1 MLPYKFVDGN
11 AFTDDGGV
19 YECEGGC
26 DGYLRYPCVQC
37 MWYSPERIESYKAVL
52 KGLVKAFPE
61 SLPVDGA
68 KIRMSMLDSKSDLK
82 DLIDDC
88 ERFRDEGS

>member
-1 MLPYKFVDGN
+1 MLSYEMVDGA
-11 AFTDDGGV
+11 AFTADGGV

-26 DGYLRYPCVQC
+26 DGYLRYPCGEC
-37 MWYSPERIESYKAVL
+37 TLISFERQEFFRL
-52 KGLVKAFPE
+52 ELE
-61 SLPVDGA
+61 RLRSLPADGA

-88 ERFRDEGS
+88 ERFRL

>member
-19 YECEGGC
+19 YGCEGGC
-26 DGYLRYPCVQC
+26 DGYLRYPCGECTLISFGRQEFFRLEL
-37 MWYSPERIESYKAVL
+37 ERL
-52 KGLVKAFPE
+52 R
-61 SLPVDGA
+61 SLPADGA

-88 ERFRDEGS
+88 ERFKNEGF

>member
-1 MLPYKFVDGN
+1 MMLLYKS
-11 AFTDDGGV
+11 
-19 YECEGGC
+19 ECE
-26 DGYLRYPCVQC
+26 
-37 MWYSPERIESYKAVL
+37 EK
-52 KGLVKAFPE
+52 
-61 SLPVDGA
+61 LPLPTDGA